1 MRIVLA
7 TRNRGKVGEMRALLA
22 DLPVDLLA
30 ASDMEGI
37 PEVVEDAP
45 TLEGNAAKKARVL
58 HACTGLPALA
68 DDTGLEV
75 DALDGRPGVYAAHYA
90 GEGCTPADNRRL
102 LLRELRGEANRT
114 AQFRCVL
121 AFVEGGREQFFEG
134 VCRGHIP
141 TRERGGRGFG
151 YDPVFVPE
159 GYAQTFAEL
168 YTSQKNAIS
177 HRALALGRFRA
188 FLCARLF

>member
-7 TRNRGKVGEMRALLA
+7 TRNRGKVAEIRALLS

-30 ASDMEGI
+30 ATDMDGI
-37 PEVVEDAP
+37 PEVDEDAL
-45 TLEGNAAKKARVL
+45 TLEGNAAKKAQLL

-75 DALDGRPGVYAAHYA
+75 DALGGRPGVYAARYA

-102 LLRELRGEANRT
+102 LLHELRAEVNRA

-121 AFVEGGREQFFEG
+121 AFVEKGEERFFEG
-134 VCRGHIP
+134 ACRGRIP
-141 TRERGGRGFG
+141 TTEHGTGGFG
-151 YDPVFVPE
+151 YDAVFVPE

-168 YTSQKNAIS
+168 SARQKNAIS
-177 HRALALGRFRA
+177 HRAQALERFRTY
-188 FLCARLF
+188 LCARLS

>member
-7 TRNRGKVGEMRALLA
+7 TRNRGKVAEIRALLS

-30 ASDMEGI
+30 ATDMDGI
-37 PEVVEDAP
+37 PEVDEDAP
-45 TLEGNAAKKARVL
+45 TLEGNAAKKAHVL

-75 DALDGRPGVYAAHYA
+75 DALGGRPGVHAARYA

-102 LLRELRGEANRT
+102 LLRELHGEANRT
-114 AQFRCVL
+114 ARFRCVL
-121 AFVEGGREQFFEG
+121 AFVAKGEERFFEG
-134 VCRGHIP
+134 VCRGRIP
-141 TRERGGRGFG
+141 TGEHGAGGFG
-151 YDPVFVPE
+151 YDAVFVPE

-168 YTSQKNAIS
+168 SARQKNAIS
-177 HRALALGRFRA
+177 HRAQALERFRA
-188 FLCARLF
+188 FLCARLS

>member
-7 TRNRGKVGEMRALLA
+7 TRNRGKVDEIRALLS

-37 PEVVEDAP
+37 PEVEEDAP
-45 TLEGNAAKKARVL
+45 TLEGNAVKKARVL
-58 HACTGLPALA
+58 HACTGLPTLA

-75 DALDGRPGVYAAHYA
+75 DALGGRPGVYAARYA

-102 LLRELRGEANRT
+102 LLCELSGEANRT

-121 AFVEGGREQFFEG
+121 AFVEKGGEQFFEG
-134 VCRGHIP
+134 ACRGRIP
-141 TRERGGRGFG
+141 TRERGAGGFG

-168 YTSQKNAIS
+168 SAHQKNAIS
-177 HRALALGRFRA
+177 HRAQALECFRA
-188 FLCARLF
+188 FLCARLS